1 MYLIDSAAHWYH
13 AFKRSQVR
21 LTWEEFRQAVLL
33 EFDID
38 THRVKM
44 KELLQLRQTG
54 MVADHMKQFDKLV
67 YNIKLYDPSIGG
79 IMLVTQ
85 FVLGPRDDLQAAVE
99 AQLPETVQRAMM
111 LAQVHERLIDSNK
124 TATKGH

>member
-1 MYLIDSAAHWYH
+1 M
-13 AFKRSQVR
+13 
-21 LTWEEFRQAVLL
+21 

-54 MVADHMKQFDKLV
+54 IMAEYRRQFDKLV

-85 FVLGPRDDLQAAVE
+85 FVLGLKEELRIAVE
-99 AQLPETVQRAMM
+99 AQLPKTVQRAILMAQM
-111 LAQVHERLIDSNK
+111 YEQLAES
-124 TATKGH
+124 